1 MNTRPAWGIALLR
14 VVLGGIFVMHG
25 YYALGV
31 LGIDRTAELIV
42 RIGNPPALSRPLAWY
57 VVAAHLIG
65 GALLAV
71 GLFTTLAA
79 LAQVPIVAAALFLL
93 HWPQGFFMHGIVVDA
108 ATGRVVAGGYEFTL
122 LVLVA
127 TLTIVFTG
135 PGALAL
141 DGVRERQGARL
152 SVP

>member
-31 LGIDRTAELIV
+31 LGIDRTAELMV

-57 VVAAHLIG
+57 VVAAHLTG
-65 GALLAV
+65 GALLAL

-79 LAQVPIVAAALFLL
+79 LAQVPIVGGALFLL
-93 HWPQGFFMHGIVVDA
+93 HWPQGFFMHGVVVDVA
-108 ATGRVVAGGYEFTL
+108 AGRAVAGGYELAL
-122 LVLVA
+122 LVLA
-127 TLTIVFTG
+127 STLTIVFTG

-141 DGVRERQGARL
+141 DSARGRRGARL

>member
-1 MNTRPAWGIALLR
+1 MSTRPAWGITLLR

-31 LGIDRTAELIV
+31 LGVDRTAELMV
-42 RIGNPPALSRPLAWY
+42 RIGNPAALSRPLAWY
-57 VVAAHLIG
+57 VVAAHLAG
-65 GALLAV
+65 GALLV
-71 GLFTTLAA
+71 LGLFTTLAA
-79 LAQVPIVAAALFLL
+79 LAQVPIMAGALFLL

-108 ATGRVVAGGYEFTL
+108 AAGQAVAGGYEFVL

-135 PGALAL
+135 PGAWAL
-141 DGVRERQGARL
+141 DRARGRRGTHRA
-152 SVP
+152 VP

>member
-31 LGIDRTAELIV
+31 LGIDRTAELMV
-42 RIGNPPALSRPLAWY
+42 RIGTPPALSRLLAWY
-57 VVAAHLIG
+57 VVAAHLTG
-65 GALLAV
+65 GALLAL

-79 LAQVPIVAAALFLL
+79 LAQVPIVAGALFLL
-93 HWPQGFFMHGIVVDA
+93 HWPQGFFMHGMVVDA
-108 ATGRVVAGGYEFTL
+108 AAGRAPAGGYELAL
-122 LVLVA
+122 LVLAA

-141 DGVRERQGARL
+141 DSVRDRRGARL